1 MLNTSRFSIIFHLVI
16 VIITESYNNLLTM
29 EKSRKNVICE
39 GLIKY
44 NKQLLAFAINLTH
57 NMDEAKDLVQETAL
71 HILNKTHVYEER
83 GFFLA
88 WAKRV
93 MAYKYM
99 NKKENESKHP
109 TIEYDNIPASE
120 TLYSVAESDCNI
132 DYGNI
137 SKLVETLLPSQTT
150 SFMLAADGYS
160 YKEIANET
168 GATLSSVKNSIH
180 AAKVT
185 LRKRLGQAW

>member
-1 MLNTSRFSIIFHLVI
+1 MLNINYFTIIFHSIV
-16 VIITESYNNLLTM
+16 VIITESYNNLFTM

-39 GLIKY
+39 GLVKY

-57 NMDEAKDLVQETAL
+57 NIDEAKDLVQETAL

-83 GFFLA
+83 GYFLA

-93 MAYKYM
+93 MAYKYI
-99 NKKENESKHP
+99 NKKENDSKHP
-109 TIEYDNIPASE
+109 TIEYDDIPANE
-120 TLYSVAESDCNI
+120 ALYSVAESDCNI

-137 SKLVETLLPSQTT
+137 SKLVAALPPAQTT
-150 SFMLAADGYS
+150 SFMLVADGYS
-160 YKEIANET
+160 YKEIADET
-168 GATLSSVKNSIH
+168 GNTLSSVKNSIH
-180 AAKVT
+180 AARVT